1 MESQLLC
8 LMDLYGQYYKM
19 SILRVNKFQNIA
31 GTTLNVPIQVQHYQ
45 NSTRTSLSAVASYTL
60 WSGITFTKLQAN
72 SYLIVTGQLV
82 FSNAYSYNMGYWWQI
97 GNSGKRYDSIFQC
110 HYPSDTTRS
119 AAIKIGWFINGIY
132 TTTDTGNQ
140 SISIGWNSINGGSD
154 NPGTVWNPNVS
165 DDARSQ
171 QHSSDLTIME
181 IAS

>member
-1 MESQLLC
+1 
-8 LMDLYGQYYKM
+8 M

-45 NSTRTSLSAVASYTL
+45 NNTRTALSTLASYTL
-60 WSGITFTKLQAN
+60 WSSITFNKLQSN
-72 SYLIVTGQLV
+72 SYLVITGQLV

-110 HYPSDTTRS
+110 HYPSDVTRAVS
-119 AAIKIGWFINGIY
+119 IKIGWFINGIY
-132 TTTDTGNQ
+132 TTSDTGLQN
-140 SISIGWNSINGGSD
+140 ISIGWNSINGGSD
-154 NPGTVWNPNVS
+154 NPATVWNPNAS

>member
-1 MESQLLC
+1 
-8 LMDLYGQYYKM
+8 MDLYGQYYKM

-45 NSTRTSLSAVASYTL
+45 NNTRTALSTGVTSYTL
-60 WSGITFTKLQAN
+60 WSGITFNKLQAN

-110 HYPSDTTRS
+110 HYPSDTTR
-119 AAIKIGWFINGIY
+119 AVAIKIGWFINGIY
-132 TTTDTGNQ
+132 TTADTGLQN
-140 SISIGWNSINGGSD
+140 ISIGWNSFNGGSD
-154 NPGTVWNPNVS
+154 SPGTVWNPNVS
-165 DDARSQ
+165 DDGRSQ

-181 IAS
+181 VVS